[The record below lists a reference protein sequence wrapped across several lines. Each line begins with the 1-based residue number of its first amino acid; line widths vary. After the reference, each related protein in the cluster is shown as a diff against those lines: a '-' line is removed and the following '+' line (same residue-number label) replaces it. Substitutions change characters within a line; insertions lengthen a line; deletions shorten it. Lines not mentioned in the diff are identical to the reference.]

1 VVRLDADDAA
11 HRGPTGAP
19 RTVRIV
25 DNVVS
30 VVLFLI
36 QVGLWPVAYISYIA
50 IPMSTD
56 SCAYVECGD
65 DKWIDY
71 AMATVALSA
80 PVGAICI
87 GVGIYLL
94 AKRKTAFW
102 SPLLG
107 AGAQVAMIA
116 AAWMMAGHAGQIG

>member
-1 VVRLDADDAA
+1 
-11 HRGPTGAP
+11 
-19 RTVRIV
+19 
-25 DNVVS
+25 
-30 VVLFLI
+30 
-36 QVGLWPVAYISYIA
+36 
-50 IPMSTD
+50 
-56 SCAYVECGD
+56 
-65 DKWIDY
+65 
-71 AMATVALSA
+71 MATVALSA

-116 AAWMMAGHAGQIG
+116 AAWMMAGHAGPIG